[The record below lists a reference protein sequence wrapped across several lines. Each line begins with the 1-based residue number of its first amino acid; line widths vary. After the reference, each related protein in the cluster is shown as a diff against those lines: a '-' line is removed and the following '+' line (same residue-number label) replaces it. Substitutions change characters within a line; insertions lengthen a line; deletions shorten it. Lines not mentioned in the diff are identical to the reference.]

1 MKRYFESFYNADPMD
16 ELGEAAARQLGTYAG
31 EDDPA
36 LRRYHRI
43 IAHQLDSIIY
53 AGWDEPAVPLA
64 DLERLG
70 ATVRAEIHS
79 TVQRLDHGGYRWRT
93 WYLDPQRK
101 VTKILGQSTPQTAV
115 ACARRCTAP
124 FSPRTPS
131 RKACVVT
138 WFHPILCGTGRAPE
152 LTDSYATPPS
162 PRATRSHHFRRSTE
176 ISPSTPSTL
185 SLHKPPLL

>member
-16 ELGEAAARQLGTYAG
+16 ELSEAAAHQLGTYAV

-43 IAHQLDSIIY
+43 IGRQLDSIIY

-79 TVQRLDHGGYRWRT
+79 TVQRLDHGGHQWRT
-93 WYLDPQRK
+93 WYLDPLRK
-101 VTKILGQSTPQTAV
+101 VTKILEPEFAADG
-115 ACARRCTAP
+115 RR
-124 FSPRTPS
+124 
-131 RKACVVT
+131 V
-138 WFHPILCGTGRAPE
+138 
-152 LTDSYATPPS
+152 
-162 PRATRSHHFRRSTE
+162 RSTLR
-176 ISPSTPSTL
+176 SPDGTL
-185 SLHKPPLL
+185 ITNTIYHYDRDGHLLELVTHAPDGTILNTQDA

>member
-16 ELGEAAARQLGTYAG
+16 ELSEAAAHQLGTYAV

-43 IAHQLDSIIY
+43 ISRQLDSIIY

-79 TVQRLDHGGYRWRT
+79 TVQRLDHGGHQWRT
-93 WYLDPQRK
+93 WYLDPLCK
-101 VTKILGQSTPQTAV
+101 VTKVLELEFATDG
-115 ACARRCTAP
+115 RR
-124 FSPRTPS
+124 
-131 RKACVVT
+131 V
-138 WFHPILCGTGRAPE
+138 
-152 LTDSYATPPS
+152 
-162 PRATRSHHFRRSTE
+162 RSTLR
-176 ISPSTPSTL
+176 SPDGTL
-185 SLHKPPLL
+185 VAYTIYHYDRDGHLLELVTHAPDGTVLNTQDA